1 MTSTIVA
8 GVLTVPLLFGS
19 VALAS
24 PAVAAESTPEV
35 TVSAETTAA
44 SLSTARVSGQ
54 AKKASDKVAPKRSK
68 SPHKYGT
75 VAYNKWYA
83 KHYMDYKYNWG
94 QSQFKA
100 LEKLWTRESGW
111 SQHAHNGSSGAH
123 GIPQSLPGSKM
134 ASHGSNW
141 RSNPETQ
148 IKWGLSYIK
157 GRYSTPIGA
166 WNAFQHKGW
175 Y

>member
-1 MTSTIVA
+1 MTSKFVA
-8 GVLTVPLLFGS
+8 SALSVPLLFGT
-19 VALAS
+19 VAVAA
-24 PAVAAESTPEV
+24 PAVAEETAPESSV
-35 TVSAETTAA
+35 TTVETAPQGLPKAA
-44 SLSTARVSGQ
+44 GK
-54 AKKASDKVAPKRSK
+54 AKKSSASVAPKRSK
-68 SPHKYGT
+68 SPHKYGSI
-75 VAYNKWYA
+75 AYNKWYA
-83 KHYMDYKYNWG
+83 KHYMAYKYKWG
-94 QSQFKA
+94 DKQFKA

-134 ASHGSNW
+134 ASHGPNW

>member
-1 MTSTIVA
+1 MTSKFVA
-8 GVLTVPLLFGS
+8 GALSIPLMFGT
-19 VALAS
+19 VALAA
-24 PAVAAESTPEV
+24 PAFAEQSAPGTTATVVAAPKALPKTKAKK
-35 TVSAETTAA
+35 TK
-44 SLSTARVSGQ
+44 
-54 AKKASDKVAPKRSK
+54 AKKAVAPRRSK

-83 KHYMDYKYNWG
+83 KHYMAYKYNWG
-94 QSQFKA
+94 DAQFKA

-134 ASHGSNW
+134 ASHGPNW

-148 IKWGLSYIK
+148 IKWGLSYVK
-157 GRYSTPIGA
+157 GRYGTPIGA
-166 WNAFQHKGW
+166 WNAFQRKGW

>member
-1 MTSTIVA
+1 MTSKFVA
-8 GVLTVPLLFGS
+8 GALSIPLLFGT
-19 VALAS
+19 VAVAA
-24 PAVAAESTPEV
+24 PAVAQETVPDTSVSTV
-35 TVSAETTAA
+35 ETQQPN
-44 SLSTARVSGQ
+44 ARGT
-54 AKKASDKVAPKRSK
+54 AKKASRSVAPTRKQA
-68 SPHKYGT
+68 PHKYGS

-83 KHYMDYKYNWG
+83 KHYMEYRYGWG
-94 QSQFKA
+94 QQQFKA

-134 ASHGSNW
+134 ASHGANW

-148 IKWGLSYIK
+148 IKWGLSYVK
-157 GRYSTPIGA
+157 GRYKTPMGA

>member
-1 MTSTIVA
+1 MTSKFVA
-8 GVLTVPLLFGS
+8 GALSVPLLFGTLA
-19 VALAS
+19 VAA
-24 PAVAAESTPEV
+24 PAVAEEIAPETAV
-35 TVSAETTAA
+35 TTVEPAPTAP
-44 SLSTARVSGQ
+44 
-54 AKKASDKVAPKRSK
+54 AKVTGKATKKSKPVAPKRGK
-68 SPHKYGT
+68 SPHKFGT
-75 VAYNKWYA
+75 IAYNKWYA
-83 KHYMDYKYNWG
+83 KHYMAYKYKWG
-94 QSQFKA
+94 DKQFAA

-111 SQHAHNGSSGAH
+111 SQHAHNGGSGAH

-134 ASHGSNW
+134 ASHGPNW